1 MRQFNVWREPHPL
14 EEPAR
19 ERALSRELLARP
31 YVDPELVR
39 EPGEHFDRLTLRLRV
54 VDVADTDG
62 PREAAVEWAHAIDLS
77 AETAVCVREQ
87 VPGAEVTRWRVEPVT
102 TYRARPA

>member
-1 MRQFNVWREPHPL
+1 MWREPHP
-14 EEPAR
+14 P
-19 ERALSRELLARP
+19 
-31 YVDPELVR
+31 VDLV
-39 EPGEHFDRLTLRLRV
+39 EYPSLRT
-54 VDVADTDG
+54 VDVADAEG